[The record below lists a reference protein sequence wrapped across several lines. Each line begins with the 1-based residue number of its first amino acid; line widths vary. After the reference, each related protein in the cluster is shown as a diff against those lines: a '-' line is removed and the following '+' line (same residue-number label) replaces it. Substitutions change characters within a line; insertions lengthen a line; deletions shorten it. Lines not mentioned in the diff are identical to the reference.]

1 MDEAFSRELS
11 QNQEWAKQTFGR
23 SADFYAKPL
32 QIGKIECCLMMF
44 DGLSSVEKLWQIL
57 LRYLAD
63 ECSFRKG
70 EQLFD
75 HILHGS
81 ALPVE
86 PQTITQKQ

>member
-11 QNQEWAKQTFGR
+11 QNQEWANQTFGR

-32 QIGKIECCLMMF
+32 QIGRIECCLMLF

-75 HILHGS
+75 QIGRAH
-81 ALPVE
+81 V
-86 PQTITQKQ
+86 